1 MDDPKQTPLWHGYTY
16 ADLDEITRAAL
27 ARDRW
32 RHGYSDRYDAV
43 WHAIAEHLA
52 TATTRPDSYA
62 LIGVG
67 MRASDAQVRD
77 EMRTHGRDPQAAGR
91 AMPRWHQYWNPA
103 AAGPCDDDAVDRLA
117 VEQIWPLLAPRQR
130 QVLMVLAETGDLRA
144 AAVKLGISE
153 KAVAS
158 RAAEARQRFLQ
169 WWHEGEA
176 PSRFWRSSHAAQR
189 DGMCRGQQ
197 RLTVSQVD
205 ALRARRL
212 AGETVA
218 ALSAEAGVSRATLSR
233 LLLGSS
239 RPAPDPIEPLA
250 A

>member
-1 MDDPKQTPLWHGYTY
+1 MEPTLIPLWHGYTY
-16 ADLDEITRAAL
+16 TDLDEITRAAL
-27 ARDRW
+27 TRDRW
-32 RHGYSDRYDAV
+32 HHGYHDRYEAA

-52 TATTRPDSYA
+52 TATVRPTGYE

-67 MRASDAQVRD
+67 MHASDAQVHD

-103 AAGPCDDDAVDRLA
+103 AAGSCDDDAVDRLA

-130 QVLMVLAETGDLRA
+130 QVLTVLAETGDLRA
-144 AAVKLGISE
+144 AAAELGISE

-158 RAAEARQRFLQ
+158 RASEARRRFLQ
-169 WWHEGEA
+169 WWHEGEV

-197 RLTVSQVD
+197 RLTVSQVE

-218 ALSAEAGVSRATLSR
+218 ALSAEAGVSSPTLSK
-233 LLLGSS
+233 LLLGRS
-239 RPAPDPIEPLA
+239 RPASDPIEPLA